1 MKKNET
7 GPQSVTNI
15 YHVYGHNPR
24 WNTNSTDQSVNSVT
38 MSSDEIF
45 VTLRQKIE
53 SGVAEGDERNDI
65 LEKLKALEKD
75 QNSPSFSKRY
85 TEFMAVAANH
95 IQVICPFIPALTEM
109 LHKILR

>member
-1 MKKNET
+1 
-7 GPQSVTNI
+7 
-15 YHVYGHNPR
+15 
-24 WNTNSTDQSVNSVT
+24 
-38 MSSDEIF
+38 
-45 VTLRQKIE
+45 
-53 SGVAEGDERNDI
+53 